1 MKLLVSWLAF
11 HEDFKMKENGEG
23 LAVNPAGP
31 TVAFHKDFYQHDKH
45 IVLHSGGVTDTRV
58 NHLVNYLIHQ
68 HGDRVIEAVDM
79 GIDDPINAKDILT
92 KVMGLL
98 ADYKDDEIEAYIS
111 PGTPAM
117 QVAWYLLHLNNTFNL
132 KIYQTREAKFTADKK
147 PELIRIRLGQSSI
160 PITAL
165 LYENEVA
172 KESHEGYKITGIK
185 KTIYQEAQMVAQT
198 PGVTVLIKGESGT
211 GKEDLARYIHDSSA
225 RSNHKLV
232 AINCSA
238 LGDQL
243 LESRLFGY
251 KKGAFTGANE
261 DTPGLFEKADRSTIF
276 LDEIGDISPYMQQT
290 LLRVLQ
296 EKTIMPIGGGE
307 EKLVDV
313 RVIAATNRDLVQ
325 MCKEGKFRWDLFYR
339 LAVVELKLPALR
351 DYPKKE
357 VKELLTFFLK
367 QMAKDLKKSTLIQPD
382 KHAWEIMLDYA
393 YPGNIREMQNIVSRL
408 YVFKEGEISANDLP
422 GFMFGHSRSQT
433 WRLEEVEK
441 EHIQRALIHF
451 EGNQRQTALAL
462 GVAINTLKAK
472 LDKYD

>member
-1 MKLLVSWLAF
+1 
-11 HEDFKMKENGEG
+11 
-23 LAVNPAGP
+23 
-31 TVAFHKDFYQHDKH
+31 
-45 IVLHSGGVTDTRV
+45 
-58 NHLVNYLIHQ
+58 
-68 HGDRVIEAVDM
+68 M
-79 GIDDPINAKDILT
+79 GIDDPINAKEIMT